1 MASVQNLVTE
11 RKYAKVRAQMASREG
26 AEAWNNY
33 EFSQRNRKVLAN
45 QWKQEKNMYV
55 KRHSI

>member
-1 MASVQNLVTE
+1 
-11 RKYAKVRAQMASREG
+11 MASREG

-45 QWKQEKNMYV
+45 QWKQEKKLIYL
-55 KRHSI
+55 KRDSI